1 MCRGVG
7 SSKLVAISFRV
18 LRAIEFG
25 GVMGQA
31 AVLSDVPVAV
41 GDKKAILSFH
51 GISKLFDSVKANDDI
66 SFEVSSGGIHALV
79 GENGAGKSTLTKIL
93 YGHYSQDA
101 GTIRLNG
108 VELKFAGPAQARR
121 FGIGMVQ
128 QQLAL
133 VPGLSVFE
141 NIVLGD
147 PALPFWFARKAQEK
161 RVDQKARALGF
172 NFDMSAP
179 VESLPPAQRQKLEI
193 FKLLW
198 REAKVLILD
207 EPTSQLTPLE
217 AEDVLNLI
225 QKVANDG
232 RIVIFI
238 THHISEI
245 LRYANRITVLR
256 RGRCVES
263 IDTACLTGEQLAGMM
278 VEAEESKQFIGK
290 QQTVNS
296 LLNKNGEVS
305 GAPLVDLQSVS
316 TKKTGGSR
324 AIANVSLQIQA
335 GEVIGV
341 AGISCGGQNEL
352 GRLVAGLLKP
362 ATGTLSFAPQEL
374 GRTAKELVCYIPNEQ
389 NAACAHGLSIAVNC
403 FVKTVNL
410 SSSHCLGFVRA
421 GLMEKQARNL
431 IETFQISPPVPSVA
445 AGALSGGN
453 LQRMII
459 ARELHSKAP
468 VIVADN
474 PCAGLDVAMARR
486 VGEELRKAADKDR
499 RAVLLISPDLDE
511 LMNVCDRILIM
522 FNGEIVGE
530 QVRGA
535 FDYQSLAMM
544 MGGKT

>member
-1 MCRGVG
+1 MR
-7 SSKLVAISFRV
+7 
-18 LRAIEFG
+18 
-25 GVMGQA
+25 QA
-31 AVLSDVPVAV
+31 AVLTDVGVAV
-41 GDKKAILSFH
+41 GANKAILSFH
-51 GISKLFDSVKANDDI
+51 GISKSFDSVKANDDI
-66 SFEVSSGGIHALV
+66 SFEVLSGGIHALV

-93 YGHYSQDA
+93 YGYYNQDA
-101 GTIRLNG
+101 GAIRLNG
-108 VELKFAGPAQARR
+108 IELKFAGPAQARR
-121 FGIGMVQ
+121 LGIGMVQ

-133 VPGLSVFE
+133 VPGLTVFE

-147 PALPFWFARKAQEK
+147 PALPFCFARKAQEK
-161 RVDQKARALGF
+161 KVEQKAGALGF

-225 QKVANDG
+225 QKVANEG

-238 THHISEI
+238 THHIPEI
-245 LRYANRITVLR
+245 LRYARRITVLR
-256 RGRCVES
+256 RGRCVAS
-263 IDTACLTGEQLAGMM
+263 VDTASLTGGQIADMM
-278 VEAEESKQFIGK
+278 VEAQEPKQFVGR
-290 QQTVNS
+290 QQAGDALS
-296 LLNKNGEVS
+296 KKDRQVS
-305 GAPLVDLQSVS
+305 DAPLVELQSIS
-316 TKKTGGSR
+316 TKKTGDSR

-335 GEVIGV
+335 GEVVGV

-362 ATGTLSFAPQEL
+362 ASGTLSFAPQEL
-374 GRTAKELVCYIPNEQ
+374 GRTARELVCYIPNEQ
-389 NAACAHGLSIAVNC
+389 NVACAHGLSIAVNC
-403 FVKTVNL
+403 FVKSINL
-410 SSSHCLGFVRA
+410 PSSHCLGFVRA
-421 GLMEKQARNL
+421 GLVERQARNL
-431 IETFQISPPVPSVA
+431 IEKFQISPPVPSVA

-474 PCAGLDVAMARR
+474 PCAGLDVAMARL
-486 VGEELRKAADKDR
+486 VCEELRGAADKDK

-530 QVRGA
+530 QISGA
-535 FDYQSLAMM
+535 FDYQSLALM